1 MRVPDSFLEFRGL
14 QENMKPAAGT
24 SLDIRRA
31 RLVIG
36 RVGERDA
43 MTLKC
48 KVDCFAERRMSRR
61 SVSSIF
67 AVFLTSG
74 RWGRAPSPSHLTA
87 LRVNA
92 ALVKISS
99 STYFHRSVISR
110 SLIDDWT
117 ERHET
122 FP

>member
-1 MRVPDSFLEFRGL
+1 MSNYTLWELQIYSRIQG

-48 KVDCFAERRMSRR
+48 EVGFSTASARNRRKDEYQQSE
-61 SVSSIF
+61 
-67 AVFLTSG
+67 
-74 RWGRAPSPSHLTA
+74 
-87 LRVNA
+87 
-92 ALVKISS
+92 
-99 STYFHRSVISR
+99 ISR
-110 SLIDDWT
+110 K
-117 ERHET
+117 
-122 FP
+122 